1 MMWVLIAIYGWN
13 RTCLEIDGENCTSLN
28 DIEGG
33 EYFDGVSI
41 PRQKGG
47 GSHWSRCVVRFSE
60 AGNRKL
66 QRQCGRGI
74 SFVCRTL
81 FEIIFLQ
88 EL

>member
-1 MMWVLIAIYGWN
+1 MKWVLIAIFGWN
-13 RTCLEIDGENCTSLN
+13 RTSLEIDGENCTSLN
-28 DIEGG
+28 DIEGD
-33 EYFDGVSI
+33 EYFDCFSI

-47 GSHWSRCVVRFSE
+47 GSHWSRCVVRFSK

>member
-1 MMWVLIAIYGWN
+1 MKWVLIAIFGWN
-13 RTCLEIDGENCTSLN
+13 RTCLEIEGENCTSRN
-28 DIEGG
+28 DIEDG
-33 EYFDGVSI
+33 EYFDGFSI

-47 GSHWSRCVVRFSE
+47 GSHWSRCVVRFSK